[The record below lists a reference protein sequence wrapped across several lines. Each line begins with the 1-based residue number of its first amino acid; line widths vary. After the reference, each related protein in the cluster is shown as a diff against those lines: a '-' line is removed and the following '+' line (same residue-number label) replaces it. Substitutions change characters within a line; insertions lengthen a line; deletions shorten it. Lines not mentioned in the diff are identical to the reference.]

1 MLDPKFVAENLKEVK
16 KIAAERGMK
25 VNLSELEKFL
35 SARSELRVQVERLR
49 AEQNSLS
56 KKGRRRKPVKK
67 DLEHATEIKLELKN
81 LEPQLKN
88 IEDQVDKLLWQLP
101 NRIHPKTPRGGQEK
115 NKVLREDKPKTL
127 PFKARDHEELS
138 QKLDLVDFEA
148 GSKVVGSKFYY
159 LKNEAALLEFALI
172 KYAFDLLLAEGF
184 TPFVTPDLAKSEI
197 IDGVG
202 FVPRGPESNI
212 YMVEEE
218 DLGLVGTAEI
228 TLGGYHSNQVI
239 KGEDLPMKY
248 AGFSHCFRRE
258 AGAYGQYSK
267 GLYRVH
273 QFSKVE
279 MFIFCQPEESEKIH
293 KYLLR
298 LEEKIFK
305 GLKVP
310 YRVVDIASGDLG
322 AAAYRKFDL
331 EAWMPGRGEWGE
343 VTSTSNTTDYQARR
357 LNIKYKR
364 EDGTTGYLHTLNGTA
379 IATSRAL
386 IAILENYQQE
396 DGSVRV
402 PTVLVPYVGKKIIR
416 R

>member
-1 MLDPKFVAENLKEVK
+1 MLDPKFVAENLKEIKEV
-16 KIAAERGMK
+16 AAERGMK
-25 VNLSELEKFL
+25 VDVSELEKF
-35 SARSELRVQVERLR
+35 SDARSQLRVQVERLR
-49 AEQNSLS
+49 AEQNRLS
-56 KKGRRRKPVKK
+56 KRGRKKKPTKK
-67 DLEHATEIKLELKN
+67 DIERATEIKQELKN

-88 IEDQVDKLLWQLP
+88 IEEQIQHLLWQLP
-101 NRIHPKTPRGGQEK
+101 NLIHPKTPRGGVEK
-115 NKVLREDKPKTL
+115 NKVLKKGKPKTL
-127 PFKARDHEELS
+127 PFKAKNHEELS
-138 QKLDLVDFEA
+138 QNLDLIDFEA
-148 GSKVVGSKFYY
+148 GSNVAGAKFYY

-172 KYAFDLLLAEGF
+172 KYAFDLLMDEGF

-218 DLGLVGTAEI
+218 DLGLIGTAEI
-228 TLGGYHSNQVI
+228 TLGGYHADQVL
-239 KGEDLPMKY
+239 KAEDLPLKY

-258 AGAYGQYSK
+258 AGTYGQESK

-279 MFIFCQPEESEKIH
+279 MFVFCRPEESEKMH
-293 KYLLR
+293 DYLLK

-305 GLKVP
+305 GLKIP

-343 VTSTSNTTDYQARR
+343 ITSTSNTTDYQARR
-357 LNIKYKR
+357 LNVKYKR
-364 EDGTTGYLHTLNGTA
+364 KDGATDYLHTLNGTA
-379 IATSRAL
+379 IAISRAL

-396 DGSVRV
+396 DGSVKV
-402 PTVLVPYVGKKIIR
+402 PTALVPYVGKKIIR